1 MTINNKDSHLHLKFE
16 NTDRTLDPD
25 LLPLKFSSDLILDLS
40 SFETIDKAH
49 LSSLNQINQ
58 DIINSGFCLVIVLKE
73 SLPIISTELLNIVPT
88 LIEAEDYLKMEQI
101 QRDLGTSL

>member
-1 MTINNKDSHLHLKFE
+1 MTSKKKDSHLYLKFE
-16 NTDRTLDPD
+16 KTDRTLNFD

-40 SFETIDKAH
+40 SLETMDKAY

-58 DIINSGFCLVIVLKE
+58 DIVNAGFCFVIVFKD
-73 SLPIISTELLNIVPT
+73 SLTIISTESLNIVPT